1 MMLVES
7 SNEMIQKLEASVAL
21 LREECDTLQAEH
33 AEAKNECVELMT
45 QVSDGNAK
53 TQDLEEE
60 IVKLREEVSGLEAKS
75 SELEERVSNVTG
87 ALHASEKNI
96 EYLKVNEAKLEQ
108 ELEHSEHL
116 RLHHEGES
124 QSEATRANEIE
135 AELKQLRE
143 DIVKAN
149 MALNEAVESST
160 EASKLNDE
168 RQAEITAAPRS
179 ARRETASAEIYSSQE
194 ALTELNQELVQR
206 SGPEAKNTSLL
217 EAVDN
222 HNASMGELREG
233 IIQVR

>member
-1 MMLVES
+1 
-7 SNEMIQKLEASVAL
+7 
-21 LREECDTLQAEH
+21 
-33 AEAKNECVELMT
+33 
-45 QVSDGNAK
+45 NAK
-53 TQDLEEE
+53 TQALEEE

-75 SELEERVSNVTG
+75 SELEERVSSVTG

-168 RQAEITAAPRS
+168 RQAEIKQLHQDLHDVKH
-179 ARRETASAEIYSSQE
+179 ASAEAASSQE
-194 ALTELNQELVQR
+194 ALTGLNQELVQKIK
-206 SGPEAKNTSLL
+206 GLEAKN
-217 EAVDN
+217 
-222 HNASMGELREG
+222 MELVESSNEM
-233 IIQVR
+233 I